1 MELEFDKEMD
11 AILRK
16 ARGGIAA
23 GSPASGH
30 IDADAIAAF
39 AEGALPEKARAFYTT
54 HFANCGRCR
63 KLLSQSILARG
74 AALAADGAAAPPVSA
89 LAPAAP
95 WYSRFFRTP
104 NLAVAMGALVLVFSG
119 VLGYLVLQ
127 NRNSESAATVSQAT
141 DQRPMSAPAEAGP
154 PASSNA
160 NIATNTS
167 QSESE
172 LLMQESN
179 SANADTSDRRRTTG
193 PSPAGEERQT
203 DKLAAA
209 KESERSGAAS
219 EVTDA
224 AKAVAPPQPGA
235 VDEKTVGRTEKPAE
249 PSREEKEKDDDD
261 VAKKKAADES
271 RARRD
276 APPPAAKAGPARSG
290 SGPVQM
296 QSNQVNTNVGEMPV
310 TRSVRGK
317 TFNNRDGAWYD
328 SAYRG
333 QATINITRGTD
344 EFRKLDNGLRSIANS
359 ISGVVVVVWKDKA
372 YRIR

>member
-16 ARGGIAA
+16 ARGGIGA
-23 GSPASGH
+23 GAPASAH

-39 AEGALPEKARAFYTT
+39 AEGALPEKARALYTT
-54 HFANCGRCR
+54 HFADCGRCR

-74 AALAADGAAAPPVSA
+74 AALAADGAAAPSVSA

-119 VLGYLVLQ
+119 VLGYVVLQ

-141 DQRPMSAPAEAGP
+141 EQRPMSAPAEAGP
-154 PASSNA
+154 PASANA
-160 NIATNTS
+160 NINTS
-167 QSESE
+167 QAVPQAET
-172 LLMQESN
+172 LESN
-179 SANADTSDRRRTTG
+179 ATTADAQDRRRSTG
-193 PSPAGEERQT
+193 PSPTGEERQA
-203 DKLAAA
+203 DRFA
-209 KESERSGAAS
+209 GAAETEKQAVTT
-219 EVTDA
+219 EVADA
-224 AKAVAPPQPGA
+224 AKAMAPPQPAA
-235 VDEKTVGRTEKPAE
+235 VEEKTVGRTQKPAE
-249 PSREEKEKDDDD
+249 PSREEKQKDDDA
-261 VAKKKAADES
+261 VAKRNATDES
-271 RARRD
+271 RTRRD
-276 APPPAAKAGPARSG
+276 APPPTAKAGPARSG

-333 QATINITRGTD
+333 QATISVTRGTD
-344 EFRKLDNGLRSIANS
+344 EFRKLDEGIRSIANS